1 MKKILLLILA
11 ILLLTSTMTGCNIG
25 KKLQEKAGEELV
37 EDILG
42 SNVDLV
48 CEKVLFGGYYG
59 DKFDFVVIELLDSE
73 LARVIPKYPSGTV
86 ESGIQS
92 SNVVQVSIS
101 GTNERDFKA
110 YLELIKDIFS
120 ENAYEGTSDG
130 STTYSASDGKGH
142 SILIIYDDESC
153 SISLGKDS

>member
-37 EDILG
+37 KDILG
-42 SNVDLV
+42 SNVDLD
-48 CEKVLFGGYYG
+48 G
-59 DKFDFVVIELLDSE
+59 DKVVIGGDDGDKIEIGGSEWPDSE

-86 ESGIQS
+86 ESVIQS

-110 YLELIKDIFS
+110 YLEQIKDIFS